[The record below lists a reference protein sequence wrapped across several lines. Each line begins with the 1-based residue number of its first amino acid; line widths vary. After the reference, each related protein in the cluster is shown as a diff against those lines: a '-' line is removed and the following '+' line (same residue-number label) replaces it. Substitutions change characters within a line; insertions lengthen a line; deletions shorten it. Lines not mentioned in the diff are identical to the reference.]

1 MICNP
6 PPFTDKDYGLP
17 IYDPYNKTWTFP
29 YAKPPDIVVKKVVKK
44 EVIKEIP
51 RKKKLM
57 LHVGVQIKPP
67 EVVKPRFYD
76 LQTQTDPIKKP

>member
-1 MICNP
+1 VDHYCKDWKCIICNP

-29 YAKPPDIVVKKVVKK
+29 YAKAPDIIVKKMVKK

-57 LHVGVQIKPP
+57 LHVGV
-67 EVVKPRFYD
+67 
-76 LQTQTDPIKKP
+76 